1 MVFESGYSDLPRNI
15 TPKFDVPDI
24 PSADSLIDIGAGANL
39 LTGAQG
45 GGHPLCDKNL
55 LKDVDGVASLA
66 SLPSLPNLE
75 DVLNATGIPQIPEKL
90 DPKAMFTGVPEFTG
104 LQDLP
109 GIPDQV
115 ADKIS
120 NIDFK
125 KEAKALADDVLNKLN
140 ISNPLDDLCAKVT
153 DAAAGADSLINQIPD
168 PSPNINNQMPN
179 IDIPKFTDVVD
190 IPEVGDIF

>member
-1 MVFESGYSDLPRNI
+1 MVFDSGYSDLPRNI

-39 LTGAQG
+39 LTGSFG

-55 LKDVDGVASLA
+55 LKDVDGVMSLA

-75 DVLNATGIPQIPEKL
+75 QVLSATGIPDIPEKL

-109 GIPDQV
+109 GLP
-115 ADKIS
+115 
-120 NIDFK
+120 
-125 KEAKALADDVLNKLN
+125 
-140 ISNPLDDLCAKVT
+140 
-153 DAAAGADSLINQIPD
+153 
-168 PSPNINNQMPN
+168 
-179 IDIPKFTDVVD
+179 
-190 IPEVGDIF
+190 

>member
-1 MVFESGYSDLPRNI
+1 MVFDSGYSDLPRNI

-55 LKDVDGVASLA
+55 LKDVDGVMSLA

-75 DVLNATGIPQIPEKL
+75 QVLSATGIPDIPEKL

-125 KEAKALADDVLNKLN
+125 KEAKALADDVLNQLN

-153 DAAAGADSLINQIPD
+153 DAAANADSLINQIPD
-168 PSPNINNQMPN
+168 PSPNINAQMPN
-179 IDIPKFTDVVD
+179 IDIPKFTNVVD
-190 IPEVGDIF
+190 IPEVGDLF